1 MDNASA
7 ALNLPEAIRVQA
19 TKLLG
24 AITQARD
31 LSDLLR
37 AADRAEG
44 FVLGLETV
52 YPLTTVDVENLY
64 VVVEAAVQRRRAE
77 LGG

>member
-1 MDNASA
+1 MGDALT

-31 LSDLLR
+31 LSELLR
-37 AADRAEG
+37 AAGRAEG

-52 YPLTTVDVENLY
+52 YPLTIVDVENLY
-64 VVVEAAVQRRRAE
+64 VVVEAAVQRRHAE